1 LSKNLIGE
9 VPTTVQPAER
19 LYTAISNRTPDRVPV
34 MPKIW
39 VDSAARLTNTD
50 LLDVIS
56 NPQTAMDVVF
66 DAGRMCRTDG
76 VRLFHLPARKV
87 VRENGRVFEV
97 DENGSPI
104 GEIDMM
110 GGLSTHLDDPAA
122 FNLEDPFFIAF
133 SQCWTASEPFV
144 KTIQDVEQIAVPD
157 KNLYTDFGCAFRQQ
171 TILKKAEGKF
181 ALIGDCGSATLAF
194 HVTLRGM
201 QNAMLDLI
209 ENPNLVHR
217 VMDKGVAVAI
227 EKGKFNIDLGIK
239 LLRINDSVANMSLIS
254 PQHWRKFIFP
264 HLKTFCDELHA
275 YAPDVKIYCH
285 ICGNI
290 LPIAEDLMATGL
302 DCIGPLDPLGGFTP
316 AEFRARVGN
325 SIALMGG
332 VNTLSFVNDA
342 PEKIAEEARQCI
354 HQAGLHGGY
363 VLSSGCVVPPSTS
376 IENLKALRT
385 AAETYGI
392 YKNGKLVSPL

>member
-1 LSKNLIGE
+1 MCLTSQQNA
-9 VPTTVQPAER
+9 VQPADR
-19 LYTAISNRTPDRVPV
+19 LYTAISNQTPDRVPV
-34 MPKIW
+34 LPKIW
-39 VDSAARLTNTD
+39 VDSAVRLTGTD

-56 NPQTAMDVVF
+56 NPQAALDVVLE
-66 DAGRMCRTDG
+66 AGRMCRVDG

-87 VRENGRVFEV
+87 IREKKSVFEV
-97 DENGSPI
+97 DKSGTPI
-104 GEIDMM
+104 GEIDLM
-110 GGLSTHLDDPAA
+110 GGLSTHLADPDV

-133 SQCWTASEPFV
+133 SQFWSASEPFV
-144 KTIQDVEQIAVPD
+144 KTIEDVKRIAVPD
-157 KNLYTDFGCAFRQQ
+157 KKFYTNLGCVLRQRK
-171 TILKKAEGKF
+171 IMEKAAGKM
-181 ALIGDCGSATLAF
+181 ALIGDCTSATLAF

-217 VMDKGVAVAI
+217 VMEKGVAAAI

-254 PQHWRKFIFP
+254 PQHWRTFVFP
-264 HLKTFCDELHA
+264 HMKTLCDELHA

-290 LPIAEDLMATGL
+290 LPVAEDLVATGL

-316 AEFRARVGN
+316 AEIRARVGN

-332 VNTLSFVNDA
+332 VNTLSFVDHT
-342 PEKIAEEARQCI
+342 PEDILEEARQCMW
-354 HQAGLHGGY
+354 QAGKEGGY
-363 VLSSGCVVPPSTS
+363 ILGSACVVPPSTP

-385 AAETYGI
+385 AAEIYGI
-392 YKNGKLVSPL
+392 YKNGILVSPI

>member
-1 LSKNLIGE
+1 MCLTSQQNAW
-9 VPTTVQPAER
+9 QPADR

-34 MPKIW
+34 VPKIW
-39 VDSAARLTNTD
+39 VDSAALLTETD

-56 NPQTAMDVVF
+56 NPQTALDVVF
-66 DAGRMCRTDG
+66 EAGRMCRVDA

-87 VRENGRVFEV
+87 VSENGRVFEI
-97 DENGSPI
+97 DKSGTPI
-104 GEIDMM
+104 GEIDLM
-110 GGLSTHLDDPAA
+110 GGLSTHLADPAA

-133 SQCWTASEPFV
+133 SQFWTASEPFV
-144 KTIQDVEQIAVPD
+144 KTIQDTKRIAVPNKKFYVD
-157 KNLYTDFGCAFRQQ
+157 LGCALRQQ
-171 TILKKAEGKF
+171 KIMEKAAGNI
-181 ALIGDCGSATLAF
+181 ALIGDCASATLAF

-217 VMDKGVAVAI
+217 VMEKGVVAAI
-227 EKGKFNIDLGIK
+227 EKGKFNIDLGMKI
-239 LLRINDSVANMSLIS
+239 LRVNDSVANMSLIS
-254 PQHWRKFIFP
+254 PQHWRTFIFP
-264 HLKTFCDELHA
+264 HLKILCDELHA

-290 LPIAEDLMATGL
+290 LPVAEDLMATGL

-316 AEFRARVGN
+316 AEIRARVGN
-325 SIALMGG
+325 AIALMGG
-332 VNTLSFVNDA
+332 VNTLSFVDHS
-342 PEKIAEEARQCI
+342 PEDIIEEARQCMR
-354 HQAGLHGGY
+354 QAGKAGGY
-363 VLSSGCVVPPSTS
+363 ILGSACVVPRCTS

-392 YKNGKLVSPL
+392 YKNGKLVSP